1 MVLSDFKTKGSS
13 ILSYTV
19 IDQALEL
26 IDNGEIEKGLSLLK
40 ENETKFGEE
49 DLFQTAQIYQQ
60 LGMLE
65 DAKELFKNLL
75 YQFPNE
81 SDLIISLAEVHID
94 LDEEDEA
101 MALLENIQ
109 EEDDVFVQSLL
120 LLADLYQTQGL
131 FEVSEQKLLA
141 AKKLAPDEPIISL
154 ALGELNLSQ
163 GDYKKAIPYYLSVL
177 SQKGDLDFSL
187 EERLAEC
194 YSATGQFEDAMPY
207 FDQALQKE
215 LKIDVLFQYGFTAFQ
230 AGYFKT
236 CIEKLNQVKE
246 LDYEY
251 SSLYLYLAKAY
262 EHEGLLDDSLRVAK
276 EGLAVNEYN
285 KELQVYG
292 AKVAMKQ
299 QNVDEAEK
307 LLREAIAID
316 PGYVEAALTLTKIF
330 LQEERYENV
339 IDCLKELINFGETDP
354 QYDWDLAVSYQK
366 IEKYSDALNHYR
378 HAYTSFKDD
387 SSFLYDYAHFL
398 LEEGK
403 REEAKPLF
411 EKLIQLDPT
420 NIELQ
425 DLYLNL
431 QE

>member
-1 MVLSDFKTKGSS
+1 M
-13 ILSYTV
+13 SYTV

-26 IDNGEIEKGLSLLK
+26 IDNGEMEKGLALLK
-40 ENETKFGEE
+40 ENENSLGEE

-65 DAKELFKNLL
+65 DAKIIFRNLL

-101 MALLENIQ
+101 MALLDNISQ
-109 EEDDVFVQSLL
+109 EDNGFVQALL
-120 LLADLYQTQGL
+120 LLADLYQAQGL
-131 FEVSEQKLLA
+131 FEVSEQKLLT
-141 AKKLAPDEPIISL
+141 AKKLAPNEPIITL
-154 ALGELNLSQ
+154 ALGELNLSK
-163 GDYKKAIPYYLSVL
+163 GDYKKAIPYYEAI
-177 SQKGDLDFSL
+177 GNDNNELDYPL
-187 EERLAEC
+187 DERLAEC
-194 YSATGQFEDAMPY
+194 YSATGQFEEAMPFY
-207 FDQALQKE
+207 DKALQNQ

-246 LDYEY
+246 LDHEY
-251 SSLYLYLAKAY
+251 SSIYLYLAKAY
-262 EHEGLLDDSLRVAK
+262 EQEGMLKESLETAK
-276 EGLAVNEYN
+276 EGLAVNEFN
-285 KELQVYG
+285 KELQLYG
-292 AKVAMKQ
+292 ARVAIKQ
-299 QNVDEAEK
+299 QNSEEAEK
-307 LLREAIAID
+307 LLREAIAVD
-316 PGYVEAALTLTKIF
+316 PGYVEAAMTLTKIF
-330 LQEERYENV
+330 LQDERYEDV
-339 IDCLKELINFGETDP
+339 IDTIQELIRFGETDP
-354 QYDWDLAVSYQK
+354 QYDWDLAVANQNL
-366 IEKYSDALNHYR
+366 EKYSDALNHYR
-378 HAYTSFKDD
+378 LAYTSFKDD

-398 LEEGK
+398 LEEGL

-425 DLYLNL
+425 DLYLSL

>member
-1 MVLSDFKTKGSS
+1 M
-13 ILSYTV
+13 SYTV

-101 MALLENIQ
+101 MGLLENIS
-109 EEDDVFVQSLL
+109 EEDDVYVQSLL
-120 LLADLYQTQGL
+120 LLADLYQAQGL
-131 FEVSEQKLLA
+131 YEVSEQKLLA
-141 AKKLAPDEPIISL
+141 AKKLAPNEPIISL
-154 ALGELNLSQ
+154 ALGEVYLSQ
-163 GDYKKAIPYYLSVL
+163 GDYKKAIPFYQSVL
-177 SQKGDLDFSL
+177 PHADELDFSL
-187 EERLAEC
+187 QERLAEC
-194 YSATGQFEDAMPY
+194 YSATGQFEEAMPY

-236 CIEKLNQVKE
+236 SIEKLNQVKE

-262 EHEGLLDDSLRVAK
+262 EHEGLLEDSLRVAK

-299 QNVDEAEK
+299 QNVEEAEK

-330 LQEERYENV
+330 LQEERYEDV

-354 QYDWDLAVSYQK
+354 QYDWDLAVAYQK
-366 IEKYSDALNHYR
+366 TERYSDALNHYR

>member
-299 QNVDEAEK
+299 QNVDEAER

-330 LQEERYENV
+330 LQEERYEDV

>member
-1 MVLSDFKTKGSS
+1 M
-13 ILSYTV
+13 SYTV
-19 IDQALEL
+19 IDKALEL
-26 IDNGEIEKGLSLLK
+26 IDNGDIEQGLTILK
-40 ENETKFGEE
+40 ENESKFGEE

-65 DAKELFKNLL
+65 DAKQLYQNLL

-101 MALLENIQ
+101 MGLLENIA
-109 EEDDVFVQSLL
+109 EDDEVYIQSLL
-120 LLADLYQTQGL
+120 LLADLYQAQGL
-131 FEVSEQKLLA
+131 FEVSEQKLLT
-141 AKKLAPDEPIISL
+141 AKKLAPKEPIISL
-154 ALGELNLSQ
+154 ALGEVYLSQ
-163 GDYKKAIPYYLSVL
+163 GDYKKAIPYYEAVL
-177 SQKGDLDFSL
+177 PHAEDIEFSL
-187 EERLAEC
+187 QERLAEC
-194 YSATGQFEDAMPY
+194 YSATGQFEEAMPY

-236 CIEKLNQVKE
+236 SIEKLNQVKE
-246 LDYEY
+246 MDYEY

-262 EHEGLLDDSLRVAK
+262 EHEGLLEDSLRVAK

-299 QNVDEAEK
+299 QNVPEAEK

-330 LQEERYENV
+330 LQEERYEDV
-339 IDCLKELINFGETDP
+339 IDCLNELINFEESDP
-354 QYDWDLAVSYQK
+354 QYDWDLAVAFQQT
-366 IEKYSDALNHYR
+366 EKYSDALNHYR
-378 HAYTSFKDD
+378 QAYTSFKDD

>member
-1 MVLSDFKTKGSS
+1 M
-13 ILSYTV
+13 SYTV

>member
-1 MVLSDFKTKGSS
+1 MLT
-13 ILSYTV
+13 YTV

-26 IDNGEIEKGLSLLK
+26 IDSGEIEKGLSLLK
-40 ENETKFGEE
+40 ENEKLFGEE
-49 DLFQTAQIYQQ
+49 DLFQAAQIYQQ

-109 EEDDVFVQSLL
+109 EEDEVYVQSLL
-120 LLADLYQTQGL
+120 LLADLYQAQGL

-141 AKKLAPDEPIISL
+141 AKKLAPNEPIISL
-154 ALGELNLSQ
+154 ALGELYLSQ
-163 GDYKKAIPYYLSVL
+163 GDYKKAIPYYEAVISHE
-177 SQKGDLDFSL
+177 GDMDFSL

-194 YSATGQFEDAMPY
+194 YSATGQFEEAMPY

-230 AGYFKT
+230 AGFFKT
-236 CIEKLNQVKE
+236 SIEKLNQVKE

-262 EHEGLLDDSLRVAK
+262 EHEGLLEDSLRVAK

-299 QNVDEAEK
+299 QNIQEAER

-330 LQEERYENV
+330 LQEERYEDV
-339 IDCLKELINFGETDP
+339 IDCLQELINFGETDP
-354 QYDWDLAVSYQK
+354 QYDWDLAVAYQK
-366 IEKYSDALNHYR
+366 TEKYSDALNHYR

>member
-1 MVLSDFKTKGSS
+1 M
-13 ILSYTV
+13 SYTV
-19 IDQALEL
+19 IDKALEL
-26 IDNGEIEKGLSLLK
+26 IDNGDIEQGLTILK
-40 ENETKFGEE
+40 ENESKCGEE

-65 DAKELFKNLL
+65 DAKQLYQNLL

-101 MALLENIQ
+101 MGLLENIA
-109 EEDDVFVQSLL
+109 EDDEVYIQSLL
-120 LLADLYQTQGL
+120 LLADLYQAQGL

-141 AKKLAPDEPIISL
+141 AKKLAPNEPIISL
-154 ALGELNLSQ
+154 ALGEVYLSQ
-163 GDYKKAIPYYLSVL
+163 GDYKKAIPFYESVL
-177 SQKGDLDFSL
+177 PHAGEIEFSL
-187 EERLAEC
+187 QERLAEC
-194 YSATGQFEDAMPY
+194 YSATGQFEEAMPY

-236 CIEKLNQVKE
+236 SIEKLNQVKE
-246 LDYEY
+246 MDYEY

-262 EHEGLLDDSLRVAK
+262 EHEGLLEDSLRVAK

-299 QNVDEAEK
+299 QNVQEAER

-330 LQEERYENV
+330 LQEERYEDV
-339 IDCLKELINFGETDP
+339 IDCLNELINFGESDP
-354 QYDWDLAVSYQK
+354 QYDWDLAVAYQQT
-366 IEKYSDALNHYR
+366 EKYSDALNHYR
-378 HAYTSFKDD
+378 QAYTSFKDD

>member
-1 MVLSDFKTKGSS
+1 MKGSCR
-13 ILSYTV
+13 LSYEV
-19 IDQALEL
+19 IDKALEL
-26 IDNGEIEKGLSLLK
+26 IDNGETEKGLSLLK
-40 ENETKFGEE
+40 ENESAFGEE
-49 DLFQTAQIYQQ
+49 GLFQTAQIYQQ

-65 DAKELFKNLL
+65 DAKGLFQDLL

-101 MALLENIQ
+101 MALLENIS
-109 EEDDVFVQSLL
+109 EEDEVYVQSLL
-120 LLADLYQTQGL
+120 LLADLYQAQGL
-131 FEVSEQKLLA
+131 YEVSEQKLRA
-141 AKKLAPDEPIISL
+141 AKKLVPNEPIISL
-154 ALGELNLSQ
+154 ALAELNLSQ
-163 GDYKKAIPYYLSVL
+163 GDYKKAIPFYESVL
-177 SQKGDLDFSL
+177 PHKEGIEFSI

-194 YSATGQFEDAMPY
+194 YSATGQFEEAMPF
-207 FDQALQKE
+207 FDQALQNE
-215 LKIDVLFQYGFTAFQ
+215 LKIDVIFQYGFTAFQ

-236 CIEKLNQVKE
+236 AIEKLNQVKE

-251 SSLYLYLAKAY
+251 TSLYLYLAKAY
-262 EHEGLLDDSLRVAK
+262 EHEGLLEDSLRVAK

-292 AKVAMKQ
+292 AKVALQQ
-299 QNVDEAEK
+299 QNAAEAEK

-316 PGYVEAALTLTKIF
+316 PGYVEAALTLTKVFI
-330 LQEERYENV
+330 QEERYEDV
-339 IDCLKELINFGETDP
+339 IDCLGELISFGETDP
-354 QYDWDLAVSYQK
+354 QYDWDLAVAYQK
-366 IEKYSDALNHYR
+366 LENYSDALNHYR

-387 SSFLYDYAHFL
+387 SSFLYDYAYFL

-425 DLYLNL
+425 DVYLNL

>member
-1 MVLSDFKTKGSS
+1 M
-13 ILSYTV
+13 SYTV

-40 ENETKFGEE
+40 ENETKLGEE

-65 DAKELFKNLL
+65 DAKVLFKNLL
-75 YQFPNE
+75 FQFPNE

-101 MALLENIQ
+101 MGLLENIS
-109 EEDDVFVQSLL
+109 EEDNVYVQSLL
-120 LLADLYQTQGL
+120 LLADLYQAQGL
-131 FEVSEQKLLA
+131 YEVSEQKLLA
-141 AKKLAPDEPIISL
+141 AKKIAPNEPIISL
-154 ALGELNLSQ
+154 ALGEVYLSQ
-163 GDYKKAIPYYLSVL
+163 GDYKKAIPFYQTVL
-177 SQKGDLDFSL
+177 PHADELDFSL
-187 EERLAEC
+187 QERLAEC
-194 YSATGQFEDAMPY
+194 YSATGQFEEAMSY

-236 CIEKLNQVKE
+236 SIEKLNQVKE

-262 EHEGLLDDSLRVAK
+262 EHEGLLEDSLGVAK

-354 QYDWDLAVSYQK
+354 QYEWDLAVAYQK
-366 IEKYSDALNHYR
+366 TERYSDALNHYR

>member
-1 MVLSDFKTKGSS
+1 MKGSS

-40 ENETKFGEE
+40 ENETKLGEE

-65 DAKELFKNLL
+65 DAKVLFKNLL
-75 YQFPNE
+75 FQFPNE

-101 MALLENIQ
+101 MGLLENIS
-109 EEDDVFVQSLL
+109 EEDNVYVQSLL
-120 LLADLYQTQGL
+120 LLADLYQAQGL
-131 FEVSEQKLLA
+131 YEVSEQKLLA
-141 AKKLAPDEPIISL
+141 AKKIAPNEPIISL
-154 ALGELNLSQ
+154 ALGEVYLSQ
-163 GDYKKAIPYYLSVL
+163 GDYKKAIPFYQTVL
-177 SQKGDLDFSL
+177 PHADELDFSL
-187 EERLAEC
+187 QERLAEC
-194 YSATGQFEDAMPY
+194 YSATGQFEEAMSY

-236 CIEKLNQVKE
+236 SIEKLNQVKE

-262 EHEGLLDDSLRVAK
+262 EHEGLLEDSLGVAK

-354 QYDWDLAVSYQK
+354 QYEWDLAVAYQK
-366 IEKYSDALNHYR
+366 TERYSDALNHYR

>member
-1 MVLSDFKTKGSS
+1 M
-13 ILSYTV
+13 SYTV

-299 QNVDEAEK
+299 QNVDEAER

-330 LQEERYENV
+330 LQEERYEDV

>member
-1 MVLSDFKTKGSS
+1 M
-13 ILSYTV
+13 SYTV

-40 ENETKFGEE
+40 ENESKFGEE

-60 LGMLE
+60 LGMIE
-65 DAKELFKNLL
+65 DAKELFQNLL

-81 SDLIISLAEVHID
+81 TDLIISLAEVHID

-101 MALLENIQ
+101 MALLENIS
-109 EEDDVFVQSLL
+109 EADEVYVQSLL
-120 LLADLYQTQGL
+120 LLADLYQAQGL
-131 FEVSEQKLLA
+131 FEVGEQKLLV
-141 AKKLAPDEPIISL
+141 AKKLAPNEPIISL

-163 GDYKKAIPYYLSVL
+163 GDYKKAIPFYESVL
-177 SQKGDLDFSL
+177 PQADDLDFSL
-187 EERLAEC
+187 QERLAEC
-194 YSATGQFEDAMPY
+194 YSATGQFEEAMPY
-207 FDQALQKE
+207 FEHALQKE

-230 AGYFKT
+230 AGYYKT
-236 CIEKLNQVKE
+236 CIEKLKQVKE
-246 LDYEY
+246 MDYEY

-262 EHEGLLDDSLRVAK
+262 EHEGLLEDSLRVVK

-299 QNVDEAEK
+299 QNVAEAER

-330 LQEERYENV
+330 LQEERYEDV
-339 IDCLKELINFGETDP
+339 IDCLQELIKFGETDP
-354 QYDWDLAVSYQK
+354 QYDWDLAVAYQK
-366 IEKYSDALNHYR
+366 TEKYSDALNHYR